1 MTILK
6 PSHKYHIICLYIITA
21 FTVCIPFSAWSKLYP
36 DSLKNIFHQKSQ
48 HDKCKWLIEQG
59 YEHFN
64 RNVELTY
71 LLNKSAD
78 KLCDIYLK
86 NNPED
91 SLALLEQKGNALNNL
106 AFLNLNKGKIEDAL
120 EYYFKSLRIRESISD
135 YAGMATSYNSIG
147 SIYSNQGELEKAK
160 TFFEKSLAMRKIIG
174 KPKGIAYSLNN
185 LGFLHEQKKEVLSA
199 RKYYLESRN
208 YIEQTEDSSGIAS
221 VYNNIGWSYHQTK
234 DYDSALYYYSK
245 SNAIGENIGD
255 KTIIA
260 FALSNSG
267 KVYYELKQYDKG
279 IEYTQ
284 KALKIAKEQGFP
296 ETIRNAS
303 SILSEISATKG
314 DYKNAYEMH
323 VLYKQMADSL
333 RNQETEKK
341 LLAEKMLYDFD
352 KEKTLLEAENEKT
365 HLLAEAKN
373 KEKNIILLFSVLGGV
388 SLVGFSWL
396 LNKRLNISRKQN
408 VIIEEQKLLLEEK
421 NAIVEEKNKD
431 ITDSINYAKRI
442 QDALLQNRN
451 HVSKHLPE
459 HFILF
464 MPRDI
469 VSGDFYWALEKN
481 NYLYFAVADCT
492 GHGVPGAF
500 MSLLGITFLN
510 EICKNDIIQT
520 PAEILE
526 SLREKIIHQLNQNTD
541 EKTSNDGMDI
551 ALCRLN
557 LKTNELVFSG
567 ANNPCWIV
575 EKGFYNLKELKGE
588 KQPVGIHAGQT
599 AFSNQTVLLN
609 KGDIVYL
616 FSDGFADQFGGEKG
630 KKLKSS
636 LLKEKIKEASRLG
649 AKEQKAFLKEF
660 FIAWKGNLEQIDD
673 VCLMGLIAS

>member
-1 MTILK
+1 MCVNKNIALLILLIGCFK
-6 PSHKYHIICLYIITA
+6 ITLA
-21 FTVCIPFSAWSKLYP
+21 QDI
-36 DSLKNIFHQKSQ
+36 DSLKTTFNNILNPA
-48 HDKCKWLIEQG
+48 DKCKWIIELG
-59 YEHFN
+59 YKYYHKNENF
-64 RNVELTY
+64 TQ
-71 LLNKSAD
+71 LLNQNAD

-86 NNPED
+86 KNPKD
-91 SLALLEQKGNALNNL
+91 SISLLQQKANAINNL
-106 AFLNLNKGKIEDAL
+106 GFLNLNKGKIEDAL
-120 EYYFKSLRIRESISD
+120 ENYFKSLKIREKIND
-135 YAGMATSYNSIG
+135 YPGLATSYNSIG
-147 SIYSNQGELEKAK
+147 SIYSNQGELDKAK
-160 TFFEKSLAMRKIIG
+160 EFFEKSLAMRKIIG
-174 KPKGIAYSLNN
+174 EPMPIAYSLNN
-185 LGFLHEQKKEVLSA
+185 LGYLFEQKKDVLTA
-199 RKYYLESRN
+199 RKYYLESKT

-221 VYNNIGWSYHQTK
+221 VYNNIGWSYHQTH
-234 DYDSALYYYSK
+234 DYDSALFYYSK
-245 SNAIGENIGD
+245 SNAIGEKIGD

-279 IEYTQ
+279 IEYTHN
-284 KALKIAKEQGFP
+284 ALKIAKEQGFP

-303 SILSEISATKG
+303 SILSEIYATKG

-323 VLYKQMADSL
+323 KLYKQMADSL
-333 RNQETEKK
+333 RNKETEKK

-352 KEKTLLEAENEKT
+352 KEKSLLEAEREKSL
-365 HLLAEAKN
+365 LLAKSKN
-373 KEKNIILLFSVLGGV
+373 KEKNIILLFSLMGGG
-388 SLVGFSWL
+388 SLIGFSYL
-396 LNKRLNISRKQN
+396 LHNRLKISRKQN
-408 VIIEEQKLLLEEK
+408 RIIEKQKLLLEEK

-510 EICKNDIIQT
+510 EICKNDMVQT

-526 SLREKIIHQLNQNTD
+526 KLREKIIHQLNPNSD
-541 EKTSNDGMDI
+541 NKTSSDGMDI

-557 LKTNELVFSG
+557 LKTNELLFSG
-567 ANNPCWIV
+567 ANNPCWII
-575 EKGFYNLKELKGE
+575 EKEFLNLIELKPE
-588 KQPVGIHAGQT
+588 KQPVGIHT
-599 AFSNQTVLLN
+599 EYMPYSNQTFLLN
-609 KGDIVYL
+609 KGDSVYL

-636 LLKEKIKEASRLG
+636 LLKEKIKEASRLS
-649 AKEQKAFLKEF
+649 AKEQKVFLKEF

-673 VCLMGLIAS
+673 VCLMGLIAC

>member
-1 MTILK
+1 MTIVI
-6 PSHKYHIICLYIITA
+6 PSYKYRTLFLYIIIA
-21 FTVCIPFSAWSKLYP
+21 FAICIPFSAWSKLYP
-36 DSLKNIFHQKSQ
+36 DSLKTIFHQKSP

-64 RNVELTY
+64 KNVELTY

-78 KLCDIYLK
+78 KLCDIYIK

-91 SLALLEQKGNALNNL
+91 SLAILEQKGNALNNL
-106 AFLNLNKGKIEDAL
+106 GFLNLNKGKIEDAL
-120 EYYFKSLRIRESISD
+120 EYYFKSLRIRESIKD

-160 TFFEKSLAMRKIIG
+160 SFFEKSLAMRKIIG

-185 LGFLHEQKKEVLSA
+185 LGFLHEQKKDVLSA
-199 RKYYLESRN
+199 RKYYLESRH

-221 VYNNIGWSYHQTK
+221 VYNNIGWSYHQTQ

-303 SILSEISATKG
+303 SILSEIYATKG

-352 KEKTLLEAENEKT
+352 KEKTLLEAENEKSQ
-365 HLLAEAKN
+365 LLAEAKN
-373 KEKNIILLFSVLGGV
+373 KEKNIILLFSLLGGV
-388 SLVGFSWL
+388 SLIGFSWL
-396 LNKRLNISRKQN
+396 LNKRLTISRKQN

-481 NYLYFAVADCT
+481 SYLYFAVADCT

-510 EICKNDIIQT
+510 EICKNDTIQT

-526 SLREKIIHQLNQNTD
+526 LLREKIIHQLNQNTD
-541 EKTSNDGMDI
+541 EKTSSDGMDI

-588 KQPVGIHAGQT
+588 KQPVGIHAGQVP
-599 AFSNQTVLLN
+599 FSNQTVLLN

-636 LLKEKIKEASRLG
+636 LLKEKIKEASRLE
-649 AKEQKAFLKEF
+649 AKEQKAFLKAF